1 MQHDIQCWVSFYQK
15 LQKVRKLLGKLGNAW
30 SFAAPANLRDLSNF
44 QWLTQKLV

>member
-15 LQKVRKLLGKLGNAW
+15 LQKVRKLGNAW